1 MKKLFS
7 LLFAVVIS
15 MSALTVTSYADKW
28 KKTSDGYVYVYSD
41 GSKAEK
47 GWLTVDGKKYYI
59 QKDGTRKTGWMTA
72 SNGTKYYF
80 DKNGVLARNK
90 QVKFSSG
97 SSYYFDQSGKMA
109 VDYTLKKGKK
119 LYYYGSDGKLEA
131 TAALKL
137 GMSLKKFNAVVD
149 ETYYGL
155 EVEDM
160 ASFVKANEVS
170 GIEYYDAYLFF
181 DDILVVY
188 GYGFESSDVSLKK
201 IRKYFTDKLGAEP
214 SYLNTKNG
222 ECYWKFSSYYLC
234 ICSSDDYYF
243 ALYSPICLV
252 EKQKDT
258 SASKESSKTSSSSSN
273 SVSYENKNSSSSAS
287 QSKTVY
293 VTKTGKKYHYN
304 GSCNGGTYY
313 ASTLEEAKRRGLTP
327 CEKCAK

>member
-47 GWLTVDGKKYYI
+47 GWLTVDGNKYYI
-59 QKDGTRKTGWMTA
+59 QKDGTRKTGWMTS

-90 QVKFSSG
+90 RVKFSNG

-109 VDYTLKKGKK
+109 VDYTLKKGKN
-119 LYYYGSDGKLEA
+119 LYYYGSDGNLEA

-149 ETYYGL
+149 ETYYS
-155 EVEDM
+155 VEIENI
-160 ASFVKANEVS
+160 AAFVQINEAS
-170 GIEYYDAYLFF
+170 GIEYYDVYLFF
-181 DDILVVY
+181 DDILVFY
-188 GYGFESSDVSLKK
+188 GYGFESSDVSIKK
-201 IRKYFTDKLGAEP
+201 IRKYFTDKLDAEP
-214 SYLNTKNG
+214 SYLNPENG
-222 ECYWKFSSYYLC
+222 ECYWKFSDYYLC
-234 ICSSDDYYF
+234 ICNGDDYYYV
-243 ALYSPICLV
+243 LYSPINLV

-258 SASKESSKTSSSSSN
+258 SASKTSSTSSN
-273 SVSYENKNSSSSAS
+273 SASSVNKNSSSSDS
-287 QSKTVY
+287 QSRTVY

-313 ASTLEEAKRRGLTP
+313 ASTLEAAKSRGLTP